1 MTVIYDCK
9 MSMKLTKVAI
19 VTNFFTIT
27 IYLCGSLAPTSYILQ
42 CSVQTSELELLS
54 ITIIHNFNVF
64 IKSMT
69 VANITNVHVHNL
81 ILRHNIALKP
91 ALYAITK
98 ILTIKCFQ
106 NILANFT
113 NFFTVII

>member
-1 MTVIYDCK
+1 
-9 MSMKLTKVAI
+9 MKLTKVAI

-27 IYLCGSLAPTSYILQ
+27 IYLCGALAPTSYILQ
-42 CSVQTSELELLS
+42 WSVQTSELELLS

-69 VANITNVHVHNL
+69 VANITNVHFHNL

-98 ILTIKCFQ
+98 VLTIKCFQ
-106 NILANFT
+106 KYFSQSYKLFT
-113 NFFTVII
+113 LII